1 MSMSLWNTLKGFLSS
16 PDQAHRPRAEDVLDR
31 ADFQA
36 EIQSRIRAIAPMVE
50 LSVGEEFQIL
60 MRIPGGD
67 EQTLYLHNAFHAYLA
82 EDQDRRNELIDRY
95 VSSYVAA
102 GASEEV
108 SLDALVPIVKSRAWL
123 EDMQGA
129 AARAKS
135 GVSPGLF
142 HEQLNEELFVIYAIN
157 SPQSIRYVDADE
169 ISGFGLP
176 LDELRALA
184 LRNLRGFVP
193 GITVERGPLV
203 SMVTAGGDFEASLV
217 LFSDLWE
224 REGERMRGN
233 PVFAVPARDLL
244 LFTDSADKQGVD
256 RLKLLAADMSNEAT
270 YPLTAALFIV
280 KAGRSELY
288 PC

>member
-1 MSMSLWNTLKGFLSS
+1 M
-16 PDQAHRPRAEDVLDR
+16 
-31 ADFQA
+31 
-36 EIQSRIRAIAPMVE
+36 
-50 LSVGEEFQIL
+50 
-60 MRIPGGD
+60 
-67 EQTLYLHNAFHAYLA
+67 
-82 EDQDRRNELIDRY
+82 
-95 VSSYVAA
+95 
-102 GASEEV
+102 
-108 SLDALVPIVKSRAWL
+108 VKSMAWL

-129 AARAKS
+129 ATRAKS

-169 ISGFGLP
+169 IAGFGLP

-193 GITVERGPLV
+193 GIAVERGPLV

-244 LFTDSADKQGVD
+244 LFTDSADKQGVG
-256 RLKLLAADMSNEAT
+256 RLKMLAADMSNEAT

-280 KAGRSELY
+280 KAGRPELY